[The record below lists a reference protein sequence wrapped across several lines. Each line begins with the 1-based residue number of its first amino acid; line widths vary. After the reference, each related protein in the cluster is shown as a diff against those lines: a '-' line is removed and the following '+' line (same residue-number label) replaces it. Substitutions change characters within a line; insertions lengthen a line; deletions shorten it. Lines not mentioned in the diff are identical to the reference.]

1 MFLGWLPLLILMV
14 YIFFFNLGYGA
25 MIWITVVE
33 ILPLHVRSVA
43 TSLSVGFTCAWSFVT
58 SHTYKYLKDLF
69 DYDGIFWFY
78 GTISFLGFLFIVI
91 FVPETKG
98 KSDAQIREY
107 FQNSKKTR
115 KIVTKNSKVPN
126 ATKINWW
133 RLSLWLVI
141 IIICAFYFDEKSWLV
156 KKHTELLQKSF
167 LIL

>member
-1 MFLGWLPLLILMV
+1 MYILNFVIFLGWLPLLILMV

-126 ATKINWW
+126 ATKIN
-133 RLSLWLVI
+133 
-141 IIICAFYFDEKSWLV
+141 
-156 KKHTELLQKSF
+156 
-167 LIL
+167 

>member
-1 MFLGWLPLLILMV
+1 MV

-141 IIICAFYFDEKSWLV
+141 LNNMCILLWW
-156 KKHTELLQKSF
+156 KKLTCKKTYRIVTESF

>member
-1 MFLGWLPLLILMV
+1 MV

-126 ATKINWW
+126 ATKIN
-133 RLSLWLVI
+133 
-141 IIICAFYFDEKSWLV
+141 
-156 KKHTELLQKSF
+156 
-167 LIL
+167 